1 MFLSGTM
8 STTTDPVNH
17 PAHYASGGIECIDAI
32 EASMSAEEFQ
42 GYCKGNLIKY
52 TWRYRDKGGLQDL
65 HKANWYLDRLI
76 KHHAQLND

>member
-1 MFLSGTM
+1 MP
-8 STTTDPVNH
+8 DPVNA
-17 PAHYASGGIECIDAI
+17 PAHYNQGGVQCIDAI

-42 GYCKGNLIKY
+42 GYLRGNLIKY

-76 KHHAQLND
+76 KHYAPIND